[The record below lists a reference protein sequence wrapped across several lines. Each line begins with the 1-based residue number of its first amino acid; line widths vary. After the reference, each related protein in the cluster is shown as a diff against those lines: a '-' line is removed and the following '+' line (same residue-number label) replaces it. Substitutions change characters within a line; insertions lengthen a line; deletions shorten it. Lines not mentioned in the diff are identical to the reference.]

1 MALKIESD
9 SRQIPKIEK
18 YTADKKYNDL
28 LYSFLQEMSY
38 KEKIGEQVDRYIN
51 KEDIVFSKLADQ
63 IGLSR
68 QVVSTKFKNLIKIG
82 LVEFIEEEKRYKLS
96 YLDASVA
103 MLIPIETLRKINNA
117 LSQNSISIYVYL
129 LKRFIANNEKEY
141 PVTMAQ
147 MKNFIG
153 IASNTTSNNEVIND
167 ILEVLELLGLV
178 KIERRQTEEN
188 KTLLVVVKVNNKIKE
203 KSC

>member
-1 MALKIESD
+1 
-9 SRQIPKIEK
+9 
-18 YTADKKYNDL
+18 
-28 LYSFLQEMSY
+28 MSY

-68 QVVSTKFKNLIKIG
+68 QVVSTKFKNLVKIG
-82 LVEFIEEEKRYKLS
+82 LVELIEEEKRYKLS